1 MIGYQ
6 ALHATAKFLHHDKV
20 LLRSNYWFIFLGCTP
35 VHLMLFFCILNWCH
49 SSRILSFLFTAAVQG
64 RRRSARLHRNSN
76 LLSTNQ
82 TRANSA
88 CAEDNPSNLPII
100 TNPFQMKNETPH
112 SPASP
117 AAFLPPSQGNFNLE
131 GSFKTS
137 NTTNNTVPH
146 VSDHYNTHHSIDS
159 KFSLETA
166 QITGIDSLT
175 LRHSNIFYTNIR
187 PNNSPGT
194 TDVIFNIKTE
204 TTKSHTA
211 CGIASI
217 DTSKCS

>member
-117 AAFLPPSQGNFNLE
+117 AAFLPPHKAISILKAHLRPATLLTIRCHMSPITTIPIIPLTPNFPWKL
-131 GSFKTS
+131 
-137 NTTNNTVPH
+137 
-146 VSDHYNTHHSIDS
+146 
-159 KFSLETA
+159 
-166 QITGIDSLT
+166 
-175 LRHSNIFYTNIR
+175 LR
-187 PNNSPGT
+187 
-194 TDVIFNIKTE
+194 
-204 TTKSHTA
+204 
-211 CGIASI
+211 
-217 DTSKCS
+217 